1 CRLQVVGDGAKPEN
15 PVVPNVPGSSSIQ
28 VKMLQGYTLN
38 FYTITVVRM
47 SEFFVFWNEHEFIL
61 GMCAS

>member
-1 CRLQVVGDGAKPEN
+1 
-15 PVVPNVPGSSSIQ
+15 
-28 VKMLQGYTLN
+28 MLQGYTLN
-38 FYTITVVRM
+38 FYTVTAVRM